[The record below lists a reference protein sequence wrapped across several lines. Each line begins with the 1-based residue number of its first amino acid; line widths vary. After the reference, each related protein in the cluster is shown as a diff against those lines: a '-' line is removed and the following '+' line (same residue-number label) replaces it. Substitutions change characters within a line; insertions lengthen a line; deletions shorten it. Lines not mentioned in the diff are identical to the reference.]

1 MTIKAKLFIYFGNL
15 AQLMVETGRLIIIP
29 LNYDQL
35 RLYLK
40 GKGGL
45 ENELRLA
52 NNVRNVSE
60 EIKESVEFFI
70 LPSMKKAVSDH
81 YLFFTFWIVVEK
93 ISRSIVAELGFK
105 GTPNDEREIEIGY
118 GTFFG
123 QRGKGLMTESVG
135 GMVEW
140 ASERDDI
147 KYILAETDESNL
159 ASIRVLQKNNFAIFD
174 KKGVMLWW
182 KIEVIPRPVL

>member
-1 MTIKAKLFIYFGNL
+1 
-15 AQLMVETGRLIIIP
+15 MVDTGRLLIIP
-29 LNYDQL
+29 LNYHQL

-40 GKGGL
+40 GKGML
-45 ENELRLA
+45 EAELRLA

-60 EIKESVEFFI
+60 EVKDSVEFFI
-70 LPSMKKAVSDH
+70 LPSMKKALSDY
-81 YLFFTFWIVVEK
+81 YLFFTFWIVVER

-105 GTPNDEREIEIGY
+105 GAPNNEKEIEIGY
-118 GTFFG
+118 GTFSG
-123 QRGKGLMTESVG
+123 QRGKGVMTEAVG

-140 ASERDDI
+140 ARQRDDI

-174 KKGVMLWW
+174 KKGKMLWW
-182 KIEVIPRPVL
+182 KIEVIPRPIL